1 MNILL
6 VLLYVH
12 KPWMFSI
19 IILSD
24 PPYYGHVGWNMWEE
38 NQMQLWL
45 TTSVHFVGYFVIQVC
60 MYKAWL
66 WPSLLLTTVGI
77 KMEFIYGIE
86 VIQ

>member
-19 IILSD
+19 IILND

-38 NQMQLWL
+38 NQMQL
-45 TTSVHFVGYFVIQVC
+45 
-60 MYKAWL
+60 
-66 WPSLLLTTVGI
+66 
-77 KMEFIYGIE
+77 
-86 VIQ
+86 